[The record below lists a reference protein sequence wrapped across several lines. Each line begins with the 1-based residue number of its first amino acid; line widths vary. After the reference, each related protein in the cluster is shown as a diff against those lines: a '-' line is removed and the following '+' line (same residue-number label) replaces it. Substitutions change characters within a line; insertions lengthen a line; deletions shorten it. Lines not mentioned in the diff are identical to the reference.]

1 MLPEETK
8 ECCSATLKMKRIDI
22 LVSSS
27 EDVQNER
34 SVAERLIRWVAAEL
48 DVPISVSYSNWLRGS
63 QQKDKTTARPA
74 SDNGE
79 HGLLLCPYFWEHQD
93 SKAEP
98 EYCEHILNPG
108 QYDLVINI
116 LWSRLGIRS
125 APMFV
130 MPDGGQP
137 RSATDY
143 EVAWVLDQS
152 KLTPGF
158 PGLLVYRNRATPA
171 APLEPKEKSFS
182 RLGKRM
188 AEQSFAI
195 AAMTIEIWKSLK
207 ICFESI
213 FAISSHGSWT
223 GKLA

>member
-1 MLPEETK
+1 
-8 ECCSATLKMKRIDI
+8 MKRIDI

-27 EDVQNER
+27 EDVRNER
-34 SVAERLIRWVAAEL
+34 GVAERLIRSVAAEL
-48 DVPISVSYSNWLRGS
+48 DVPLNVSYSNWPRGPK
-63 QQKDKTTARPA
+63 QENEATARPA
-74 SDNGE
+74 TNNGE

-98 EYCEHILNPG
+98 EYCEQILNPG

-130 MPDGGQP
+130 MPDGRQP
-137 RSATDY
+137 RSAAEY

-158 PGLLVYRNRATPA
+158 PGLHVYRNRD
-171 APLEPKEKSFS
+171 S
-182 RLGKRM
+182 RCTARTERK
-188 AEQSFAI
+188 
-195 AAMTIEIWKSLK
+195 
-207 ICFESI
+207 
-213 FAISSHGSWT
+213 T
-223 GKLA
+223 GKLVPAVGRGAGVLGGMGKE